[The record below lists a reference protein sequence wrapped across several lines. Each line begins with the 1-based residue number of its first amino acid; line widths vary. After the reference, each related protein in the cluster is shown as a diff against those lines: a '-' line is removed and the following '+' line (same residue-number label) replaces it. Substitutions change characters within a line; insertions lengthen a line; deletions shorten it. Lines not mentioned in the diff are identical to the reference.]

1 MKSLN
6 KVNLIGNL
14 GNDPDI
20 RTMPNGNKVANISL
34 ATTYS
39 YKEGDDWVDKTEW
52 HKVVLFN
59 YRADVAESFL
69 KKGSKVYIEGRLHT
83 RSWEDKE
90 GVKKYSTEIIGKDLM
105 LLSKEEMKSQAEKK
119 EDKQEEPAQQATNF
133 DSFDDEIPF

>member
-39 YKEGDDWVDKTEW
+39 YKDGDNWADKTEW

-59 YRADVAESFL
+59 HRADVADRFL
-69 KKGSKVYIEGRLHT
+69 KKGSKIFVEGRLQT
-83 RSWEDKE
+83 RSWEDKD
-90 GVKKYSTEIIGKDLM
+90 GIKKYSTEIVGNDLL
-105 LLSKEEMKSQAEKK
+105 LLSKEEMKEQTEQK
-119 EDKQEEPAQQATNF
+119 EEPAKQATNF

>member
-20 RTMPNGNKVANISL
+20 RTMPNGNKVANISI

-39 YKEGDDWVDKTEW
+39 YKDGDDWQEKTEW
-52 HKVVLFN
+52 HKVVMFN
-59 YRADVAESFL
+59 QKAEVAEKFL
-69 KKGSKVYIEGRLHT
+69 KKGSKIFVDGRLQT
-83 RSWEDKE
+83 RSWEDTK
-90 GVKKYSTEIIGKDLM
+90 GGGKRYSTEIVANDMIM
-105 LLSKEEMKSQAEKK
+105 LTKEEMKAPQAE
-119 EDKQEEPAQQATNF
+119 QPAQQPTNF

>member
-39 YKEGDDWVDKTEW
+39 YKDGDNWADKTEW

-59 YRADVAESFL
+59 HRADVADRFL
-69 KKGSKVYIEGRLHT
+69 KKGSKIFVEGRLQT
-83 RSWEDKE
+83 RSWEDKD
-90 GVKKYSTEIIGKDLM
+90 GVKKYSTEIVGNDLI
-105 LLSKEEMKSQAEKK
+105 LLSKEEMKEQTEQK
-119 EDKQEEPAQQATNF
+119 EEPAKQATNF

>member
-39 YKEGDDWVDKTEW
+39 YKDGDNWADKTEW

-59 YRADVAESFL
+59 HRADVADRFL
-69 KKGSKVYIEGRLHT
+69 KKGSKIFVEGRLQT
-83 RSWEDKE
+83 RSWEDKD
-90 GVKKYSTEIIGKDLM
+90 GIKKYSTEIVGNDLL
-105 LLSKEEMKSQAEKK
+105 LLSKEEMKEQTEQ
-119 EDKQEEPAQQATNF
+119 KQEPAQQATNF

>member
-34 ATTYS
+34 ATTHS
-39 YKEGDDWVDKTEW
+39 YKDGDNWADKTEW

-59 YRADVAESFL
+59 HRADVAERFL
-69 KKGSKVYIEGRLHT
+69 KKGSKIFVEGRLKT
-83 RSWEDKE
+83 RSWEDKD
-90 GVKKYSTEIIGKDLM
+90 GIKKYSTEIVGNDLL
-105 LLSKEEMKSQAEKK
+105 LLSKEEMKEQTEQK
-119 EDKQEEPAQQATNF
+119 EEPAKQATNF